1 MPPPLQLLRPS
12 SRLSPLVRLRL
23 GLTLRVIRQLVVGR
37 HLILILIVV
46 MVRVADGSC

>member
-37 HLILILIVV
+37 HLIVIVIIFIV
-46 MVRVADGSC
+46 